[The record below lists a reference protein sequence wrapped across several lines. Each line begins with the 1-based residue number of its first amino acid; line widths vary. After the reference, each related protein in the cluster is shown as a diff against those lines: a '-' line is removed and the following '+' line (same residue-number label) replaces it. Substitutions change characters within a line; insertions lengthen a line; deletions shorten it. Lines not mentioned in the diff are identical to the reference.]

1 MLESRDSSGTERKKE
16 NNKQRI
22 VDEGGERIELIKT
35 TQPFIEGENID
46 LQQLYVDVGEK
57 CVFKTGMQ
65 NSICIIS
72 TFAPKKTVNC

>member
-1 MLESRDSSGTERKKE
+1 MLESKDSSGAERKKE

-35 TQPFIEGENID
+35 TQPFIEGENTD

-57 CVFKTGMQ
+57 CVLKLD
-65 NSICIIS
+65 
-72 TFAPKKTVNC
+72 AK